1 MRLSEIDPLRTC
13 TQSINMETM
22 DSEFSFAVASVAFA
36 LHIIAGLGAACLEW
50 AFNPHGWT
58 RGLNSINGTGKLF
71 TAQRRDVRFLF
82 SWVLIWIA
90 RIALLVV
97 PAAVIAGLILHN
109 L

>member
-1 MRLSEIDPLRTC
+1 M
-13 TQSINMETM
+13 
-22 DSEFSFAVASVAFA
+22 
-36 LHIIAGLGAACLEW
+36 EW

-82 SWVLIWIA
+82 SWVLIWLA